1 MSEYDLNNEEE
12 NMTLKE
18 QLEQE
23 KTSQI
28 QIGNT
33 IIYMSFNQ
41 NGKSLTE
48 HLVDY
53 FSRLKNQ

>member
-1 MSEYDLNNEEE
+1 MNRYDLNDDEKK
-12 NMTLKE
+12 MTLKE

-23 KTSQI
+23 RTSQI

-33 IIYMSFNQ
+33 TIYMSFNPD
-41 NGKSLTE
+41 GKSLTE

-53 FSRLKNQ
+53 FSRLKQQ